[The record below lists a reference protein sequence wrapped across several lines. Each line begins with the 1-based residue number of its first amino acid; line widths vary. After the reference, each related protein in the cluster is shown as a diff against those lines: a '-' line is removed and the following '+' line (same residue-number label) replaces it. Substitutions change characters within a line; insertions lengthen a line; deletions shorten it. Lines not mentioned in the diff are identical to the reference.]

1 MTYESILD
9 FWKKQ
14 NIKNANEL
22 ASVLSSYS
30 VNFAYNSGKIENDEI
45 TYHDTH
51 EVFDKNGVTSYT
63 GSTKTLFEI
72 QNSKAAYERMLS
84 VFDDKLPVDED
95 FVKEIQM
102 ILTNGTYDERRYQI
116 GERPGEYKHHD
127 YVTGKNEVG
136 APVDDVQEEI
146 CELLDELTDVDVDDK
161 NVLVVAA
168 YFHAKFENIHPFSD
182 GNGRVGRLLMNYI
195 LLIHNHPPITI
206 HEEDRKDYYNA
217 LEKFD
222 EELKLNCLIDFLKS
236 QLVKTWEKQLNKSKP
251 TSLLSDFV
259 E

>member
-14 NIKNANEL
+14 NIKNSNEL

-45 TYHDTH
+45 TYHDTR
-51 EVFDKNGVTSYT
+51 EVFDKDGVTSYT

-72 QNSKAAYERMLS
+72 QNSKAAYERTLS
-84 VFDDKLPVDED
+84 AFDDKQIVDEE
-95 FVKEIQM
+95 FLKEIQM

-136 APVDDVQEEI
+136 ASVDDVQEEV
-146 CELLDELTDVDVDDK
+146 CELLDELTDIDDK
-161 NVLVVAA
+161 NALVAAA

-195 LLIHNHPPITI
+195 LLLHNHPPITI

-222 EELKLNCLIDFLKS
+222 EELELNSLVDFLKS
-236 QLVKTWEKQLNKSKP
+236 QLVKTWEKQLDKSKVG
-251 TSLLSDFV
+251 SLLADFI

>member
-45 TYHDTH
+45 TYHDTR

-84 VFDDKLPVDED
+84 AFDDKQIVDEE
-95 FVKEIQM
+95 FLKEIQM

-136 APVDDVQEEI
+136 ALVEDVQEEV
-146 CELLDELTDVDVDDK
+146 CELLDELTDIDDK
-161 NVLVVAA
+161 NVLVAAA

-222 EELKLNCLIDFLKS
+222 EELELNSLIDFLKL
-236 QLVKTWEKQLNKSKP
+236 QLVKTWEKQLDKSKAD
-251 TSLLSDFV
+251 SLLSDFI

>member
-45 TYHDTH
+45 TYDDTR
-51 EVFDKNGVTSYT
+51 EVFDKDGVTSYI

-72 QNSKAAYERMLS
+72 QNSKAAYERMLTA
-84 VFDDKLPVDED
+84 FDNEQTVNEEFL
-95 FVKEIQM
+95 KEIQE

-116 GERPGEYKHHD
+116 GERHGEYKHYD

-136 APVDDVQEEI
+136 ASVEDVQDKV
-146 CELLDELTDVDVDDK
+146 CELLDELTNIDDK
-161 NVLVVAA
+161 NALVAAA

-182 GNGRVGRLLMNYI
+182 GNGRVGRLMMNYI
-195 LLIHNHPPITI
+195 LLIHNHPPII
-206 HEEDRKDYYNA
+206 IYEEDRKDYYDA

-222 EELKLNCLIDFLKS
+222 EELDLNSLIDFLKL
-236 QLVKTWEKQLNKSKP
+236 QLVKTWEKQLDKSKVG
-251 TSLLSDFV
+251 SLLADFI

>member
-14 NIKNANEL
+14 NIKNANSL

-45 TYHDTH
+45 TYHDTR
-51 EVFDKNGVTSYT
+51 EVFDKDGVTSYT

-84 VFDDKLPVDED
+84 AFNDRQIVDEE
-95 FVKEIQM
+95 FLKEIQM

-136 APVDDVQEEI
+136 ASVEDVQEEV
-146 CELLDELTDVDVDDK
+146 CELLDELTDIDDK
-161 NVLVVAA
+161 NALVAAA

-206 HEEDRKDYYNA
+206 YEEDRKDYYDA

-222 EELKLNCLIDFLKS
+222 EKLELNRLIDFLKS
-236 QLVKTWEKQLNKSKP
+236 QLVKTWEKQLNKEKA
-251 TSLLSDFV
+251 TSSSLADFIN
-259 E
+259 

>member
-9 FWKKQ
+9 LWKKK
-14 NIKNANEL
+14 NIKSANEL

-30 VNFAYNSGKIENDEI
+30 VKFAYNSGKIENDEI
-45 TYHDTH
+45 TYHDTR
-51 EVFDKNGVTSYT
+51 EVFDKDGVTSYT

-84 VFDDKLPVDED
+84 AFDDKQIVNEEFL
-95 FVKEIQM
+95 KEIQM

-136 APVDDVQEEI
+136 ASVDDVQEEV
-146 CELLDELTDVDVDDK
+146 CELLDELKDIDDK
-161 NVLVVAA
+161 NALVAAA

-182 GNGRVGRLLMNYI
+182 GNGRMGRLLMNYI

-206 HEEDRKDYYNA
+206 YEEDRKDYCKA
-217 LEKFD
+217 LEKSD
-222 EELKLNCLIDFLKS
+222 EELELNSMIDFLKS
-236 QLVKTWEKQLNKSKP
+236 QLVKTWAEQLNKSKSNN
-251 TSLLSDFV
+251 TSLADFID
-259 E
+259 

>member
-45 TYHDTH
+45 TYHDTR
-51 EVFDKNGVTSYT
+51 EVFDKDGVTSYT

-84 VFDDKLPVDED
+84 AFDDKQIVDED
-95 FVKEIQM
+95 FLKEIQM

-136 APVDDVQEEI
+136 ASVEDVQEEVY
-146 CELLDELTDVDVDDK
+146 ELLDELTDIDDK
-161 NVLVVAA
+161 NALVAAA

-222 EELKLNCLIDFLKS
+222 EELELKSLIDFLKS
-236 QLVKTWEKQLNKSKP
+236 QLVKTWEKQLDKSKADS
-251 TSLLSDFV
+251 SLADFL

>member
-1 MTYESILD
+1 MTYESILE

-14 NIKNANEL
+14 NIKDANEL
-22 ASVLSSYS
+22 ASVLNSYS
-30 VNFAYNSGKIENDEI
+30 VNFAYNSGKIENEEI
-45 TYHDTH
+45 TYHDTR
-51 EVFDKNGVTSYT
+51 EVFDKNGVTAYT

-84 VFDDKLPVDED
+84 AFDDKQIVDEE
-95 FVKEIQM
+95 FLKEIQM

-136 APVDDVQEEI
+136 ASVDDVQDEV
-146 CELLDELTDVDVDDK
+146 CELLEELENIDDK
-161 NVLVVAA
+161 NALVAA
-168 YFHAKFENIHPFSD
+168 TYFHAKFENIHPFSD

-206 HEEDRKDYYNA
+206 YEEDRKDYYKA

-222 EELKLNCLIDFLKS
+222 EELELNSLIDFLKF
-236 QLVKTWEKQLNKSKP
+236 QLVKTWEKQLDKSKQK
-251 TSLLSDFV
+251 TSLTDFV

>member
-14 NIKNANEL
+14 NIKNANSL

-45 TYHDTH
+45 TYHDTR
-51 EVFDKNGVTSYT
+51 EVFDKDGVTSYT

-84 VFDDKLPVDED
+84 AFNDRQIVDEE
-95 FVKEIQM
+95 FLKEIQM

-136 APVDDVQEEI
+136 ASVDDVQEEF
-146 CELLDELTDVDVDDK
+146 CDLLDELTDIDDK
-161 NVLVVAA
+161 NALVAAA

-206 HEEDRKDYYNA
+206 YEEDRKDYYDA

-222 EELKLNCLIDFLKS
+222 EELELNRLIDFLKS
-236 QLVKTWEKQLNKSKP
+236 QLVKTWEKQLNKEKA
-251 TSLLSDFV
+251 TSSSLADFIN
-259 E
+259 

>member
-1 MTYESILD
+1 MTYESILE

-14 NIKNANEL
+14 NIKNADEL

-45 TYHDTH
+45 TYHDTR
-51 EVFDKNGVTSYT
+51 EVFDKDGVTSYI

-72 QNSKAAYERMLS
+72 QNSKAAYERMLTA
-84 VFDDKLPVDED
+84 FDTKQTIDEE
-95 FVKEIQM
+95 FLKEIQM
-102 ILTNGTYDERRYQI
+102 TLTNGTYDERRYQI

-136 APVDDVQEEI
+136 ASVDDVQEEV
-146 CELLDELTDVDVDDK
+146 CELLDELKDIDDK
-161 NVLVVAA
+161 NALVAAA

-206 HEEDRKDYYNA
+206 YEEDRKNYYNA

-222 EELKLNCLIDFLKS
+222 EELELNCLIDFLKS
-236 QLVKTWEKQLNKSKP
+236 QLVKTWVKQLNKSKQK
-251 TSLLSDFV
+251 SSLSDFTQ
-259 E
+259 

>member
-1 MTYESILD
+1 MTYEFILD

-30 VNFAYNSGKIENDEI
+30 INFSYNSGKIENDEI
-45 TYHDTH
+45 TYHDTR
-51 EVFDKNGVTSYT
+51 EVFDKDGVTSYT

-84 VFDDKLPVDED
+84 AFDDKQIVDEE
-95 FVKEIQM
+95 FLKEIQM

-136 APVDDVQEEI
+136 ASAEDVQDEV
-146 CELLDELTDVDVDDK
+146 CELLDELTDIDDK
-161 NVLVVAA
+161 NALVAAA

-182 GNGRVGRLLMNYI
+182 GNGRAGRLLMNYI

-206 HEEDRKDYYNA
+206 YEEDRKDYYNA

-222 EELKLNCLIDFLKS
+222 EELELNSLIDFLKS
-236 QLVKTWEKQLNKSKP
+236 QLVKTWEKQLDKSKVG
-251 TSLLSDFV
+251 SLLADFI

>member
-14 NIKNANEL
+14 NVKNANEL

-45 TYHDTH
+45 TYHDTR
-51 EVFDKNGVTSYT
+51 EVFDKDGVTSYT
-63 GSTKTLFEI
+63 GSTRTLFEI

-84 VFDDKLPVDED
+84 AFDDKKIVDEE
-95 FVKEIQM
+95 FLKEIQM

-116 GERPGEYKHHD
+116 GERSGEYKHHD

-136 APVDDVQEEI
+136 ASVDDVQEEV
-146 CELLDELTDVDVDDK
+146 CELLDELTDIDDK
-161 NVLVVAA
+161 NALVAAA

-206 HEEDRKDYYNA
+206 HEEDRKNYYKA

-222 EELKLNCLIDFLKS
+222 EELELNSLIDFLKL
-236 QLVKTWEKQLNKSKP
+236 QLVKTWEKQLDKSKAGS
-251 TSLLSDFV
+251 SLADFLG
-259 E
+259 

>member
-45 TYHDTH
+45 TYHDTR
-51 EVFDKNGVTSYT
+51 EVFDKDGVTSYT

-84 VFDDKLPVDED
+84 AFDYKQIVDED
-95 FVKEIQM
+95 FLKEIQM

-136 APVDDVQEEI
+136 ASVEDVQEEV
-146 CELLDELTDVDVDDK
+146 CELLDELKDIDNK
-161 NVLVVAA
+161 NALVAAA

-195 LLIHNHPPITI
+195 LLVHNHPPIII

-222 EELKLNCLIDFLKS
+222 EELELNSLIDFLKS
-236 QLVKTWEKQLNKSKP
+236 QLVKTWEKQLDKSKAGS
-251 TSLLSDFV
+251 SLADFLG
-259 E
+259 

>member
-45 TYHDTH
+45 TYHDTR
-51 EVFDKNGVTSYT
+51 EVFDKDGVTSYT

-72 QNSKAAYERMLS
+72 QNSKAAYERMLLA
-84 VFDDKLPVDED
+84 FDNKQIVDEE
-95 FVKEIQM
+95 FLKEIQM

-136 APVDDVQEEI
+136 ASVEDVQDEV
-146 CELLDELTDVDVDDK
+146 CELLDELTDIDDK
-161 NVLVVAA
+161 NALVAAA
-168 YFHAKFENIHPFSD
+168 YFHAKFVNIHPFSD

-206 HEEDRKDYYNA
+206 YEEDRKDYYDA

-222 EELKLNCLIDFLKS
+222 EELELNGLIDFLKL
-236 QLVKTWEKQLNKSKP
+236 QLIKTWKKQLNKEKS
-251 TSLLSDFV
+251 TSALLADFIN
-259 E
+259 

>member
-14 NIKNANEL
+14 NVKNANEL

-45 TYHDTH
+45 TYHDTR
-51 EVFDKNGVTSYT
+51 EVFDKDGVTSYT
-63 GSTKTLFEI
+63 GSTRTLFEI

-84 VFDDKLPVDED
+84 AFDDKKIVDEE
-95 FVKEIQM
+95 FLKEIQM

-116 GERPGEYKHHD
+116 GERSGEYKHHD

-136 APVDDVQEEI
+136 ASVDDVQEEV
-146 CELLDELTDVDVDDK
+146 CELLDELTDIDDK
-161 NVLVVAA
+161 NALVAAA

-206 HEEDRKDYYNA
+206 HEEDRKNYYKA

-222 EELKLNCLIDFLKS
+222 EELELNSLIDFLKL
-236 QLVKTWEKQLNKSKP
+236 QLVKTWEKQLNKSKAD
-251 TSLLSDFV
+251 SSFVDFI

>member
-45 TYHDTH
+45 TYHDTR
-51 EVFDKNGVTSYT
+51 EVFDKDGVTSYT

-84 VFDDKLPVDED
+84 AFDDKQIVDEE
-95 FVKEIQM
+95 FLQEIQM

-136 APVDDVQEEI
+136 ASVEDVQEEV
-146 CELLDELTDVDVDDK
+146 CELLDELTDIDDK
-161 NVLVVAA
+161 NALVAAA

-206 HEEDRKDYYNA
+206 HEEDRKNYYKA

-222 EELKLNCLIDFLKS
+222 EELELNSLIDFLKL
-236 QLVKTWEKQLNKSKP
+236 QLVKTWEKQLDKSKAGS
-251 TSLLSDFV
+251 SLADFLG
-259 E
+259 

>member
-9 FWKKQ
+9 LWKKQ
-14 NIKNANEL
+14 NIKNANSL

-45 TYHDTH
+45 TYHDTR
-51 EVFDKNGVTSYT
+51 EVFNKNGVTSYT

-72 QNSKAAYERMLS
+72 QNAKATYERMLS
-84 VFDDKLPVDED
+84 AFDDRQIIDEE
-95 FVKEIQM
+95 FLKEIQM

-116 GERPGEYKHHD
+116 GERLGEYKHHD

-136 APVDDVQEEI
+136 ASVDDVQEEV
-146 CELLDELTDVDVDDK
+146 CELLDELKDIDDK
-161 NVLVVAA
+161 NALVAAA

-206 HEEDRKDYYNA
+206 YEEDRKNYYNA

-222 EELKLNCLIDFLKS
+222 EELELNCLIDFLKS
-236 QLVKTWEKQLNKSKP
+236 QLVKTWVKQLNKSKQK
-251 TSLLSDFV
+251 SSLSDFTQ
-259 E
+259 

>member
-22 ASVLSSYS
+22 ASVLNSYS

-45 TYHDTH
+45 TYHDTR
-51 EVFDKNGVTSYT
+51 EVFDKDGVTSYT

-84 VFDDKLPVDED
+84 AFDDKQIVDEELL
-95 FVKEIQM
+95 KEIQM

-136 APVDDVQEEI
+136 ASVEDVHEEV
-146 CELLDELTDVDVDDK
+146 CELVDELTEIDDK
-161 NVLVVAA
+161 NALVAAA

-222 EELKLNCLIDFLKS
+222 EELELKSLIDFLKS
-236 QLVKTWEKQLNKSKP
+236 QLVKTWEKQLDKSKVGS
-251 TSLLSDFV
+251 SLADFV

>member
-14 NIKNANEL
+14 NVKNANKL

-45 TYHDTH
+45 TYHDTR
-51 EVFDKNGVTSYT
+51 EVFDKDGVTSYT

-84 VFDDKLPVDED
+84 AFDNKQIVDEE
-95 FVKEIQM
+95 FLKEIQM
-102 ILTNGTYDERRYQI
+102 ILTNGTYDERRYQL

-136 APVDDVQEEI
+136 ASVEDVQEEV
-146 CELLDELTDVDVDDK
+146 CELLDELTDINDK
-161 NVLVVAA
+161 NALVAAA

-206 HEEDRKDYYNA
+206 YEEDRKDYYNA

-222 EELKLNCLIDFLKS
+222 EEIELNSLIDFLKS
-236 QLVKTWEKQLNKSKP
+236 QLVKTWKKQLNKSKADS
-251 TSLLSDFV
+251 SLADFI

>member
-45 TYHDTH
+45 TYHDTR
-51 EVFDKNGVTSYT
+51 EVFDKDGVTSYT

-84 VFDDKLPVDED
+84 AFDDKQIVDEE
-95 FVKEIQM
+95 FLKEIQM

-136 APVDDVQEEI
+136 ASVEDVQDEV
-146 CELLDELTDVDVDDK
+146 CELLDELKDIDNK
-161 NVLVVAA
+161 NALVAAA

-206 HEEDRKDYYNA
+206 YEEDRKDYYNA

-222 EELKLNCLIDFLKS
+222 EELELNSLIDFLKS
-236 QLVKTWEKQLNKSKP
+236 QLVKTWEKQLNKEKS
-251 TSLLSDFV
+251 TCSSLADFIN
-259 E
+259 

>member
-1 MTYESILD
+1 MIYESILD

-45 TYHDTH
+45 TYHDTR

-84 VFDDKLPVDED
+84 AFDDKQIVEEEFL
-95 FVKEIQM
+95 KEIQM
-102 ILTNGTYDERRYQI
+102 ILTNGAYDERRYQI

-136 APVDDVQEEI
+136 ASVEDVQEEV
-146 CELLDELTDVDVDDK
+146 CELLDELTDIDDK
-161 NVLVVAA
+161 NALVAAA

-182 GNGRVGRLLMNYI
+182 GNGRVGRLLMNYV

-206 HEEDRKDYYNA
+206 HEEDRKDYYKA

-222 EELKLNCLIDFLKS
+222 EELELNSLIDFLKL
-236 QLVKTWEKQLNKSKP
+236 QLVKTWEKQLDKEKSINS
-251 TSLLSDFV
+251 SLADFIN
-259 E
+259 

>member
-45 TYHDTH
+45 TYHDTR

-84 VFDDKLPVDED
+84 AFDNKQIVDEE
-95 FVKEIQM
+95 FLKEIQM

-146 CELLDELTDVDVDDK
+146 CELLDELTDVDDK

-222 EELKLNCLIDFLKS
+222 EELKLNYLIDFLKS

>member
-9 FWKKQ
+9 LWKKQ
-14 NIKNANEL
+14 NIKNANSL

-45 TYHDTH
+45 TYHDTR
-51 EVFDKNGVTSYT
+51 EVFDKDGVTSYT

-72 QNSKAAYERMLS
+72 QNSKAAYERMLTA
-84 VFDDKLPVDED
+84 FEDKRIVDET
-95 FVKEIQM
+95 FLKEIQM

-136 APVDDVQEEI
+136 ASVDDVQEEV
-146 CELLDELTDVDVDDK
+146 CELLDELKDIDDK
-161 NVLVVAA
+161 NALVAAA

-206 HEEDRKDYYNA
+206 YEEDRKNYYNA

-222 EELKLNCLIDFLKS
+222 EELELNCLIDFLKS
-236 QLVKTWEKQLNKSKP
+236 QLVKTWVKQLNKSKQK
-251 TSLLSDFV
+251 SSLSDFTQ
-259 E
+259 

>member
-1 MTYESILD
+1 MTYEFILD

-45 TYHDTH
+45 TYHDTR
-51 EVFDKNGVTSYT
+51 EVFDKDGVTSYT

-84 VFDDKLPVDED
+84 AFDDKKIVDET
-95 FVKEIQM
+95 FLKEIQM
-102 ILTNGTYDERRYQI
+102 ILTNGTYDERRYKI

-136 APVDDVQEEI
+136 ASVEDVQEEI
-146 CELLDELTDVDVDDK
+146 CELLDELEDVDDK
-161 NVLVVAA
+161 NALVAAA

-206 HEEDRKDYYNA
+206 HEEDRKEYYNA

-222 EELKLNCLIDFLKS
+222 EQLELNGLIDFLKS
-236 QLVKTWEKQLNKSKP
+236 QLVKTWEKQLNRSHNKS
-251 TSLLSDFV
+251 SLNDFV

>member
-1 MTYESILD
+1 MTYEAILD

-14 NIKNANEL
+14 NIKNADEL

-45 TYHDTH
+45 TYHDTR

-72 QNSKAAYERMLS
+72 QNSKAAYERMLTA
-84 VFDDKLPVDED
+84 FDTKQTIDEE
-95 FVKEIQM
+95 FLKEIQM
-102 ILTNGTYDERRYQI
+102 TLTNGTYDERRYQI

-136 APVDDVQEEI
+136 ASVDDVQEEV
-146 CELLDELTDVDVDDK
+146 CELLDELKDIDDK
-161 NVLVVAA
+161 NALVAAA

-206 HEEDRKDYYNA
+206 YEEDRKNYYNA

-222 EELKLNCLIDFLKS
+222 EELELNCLIDFLKS
-236 QLVKTWEKQLNKSKP
+236 QLVKTWAKQLNKSKQK
-251 TSLLSDFV
+251 SSLSDFTQ
-259 E
+259 

>member
-14 NIKNANEL
+14 SINNANEL
-22 ASVLSSYS
+22 ASILNSYS

-45 TYHDTH
+45 TYHDTR

-84 VFDDKLPVDED
+84 AFDDRQIIDEA
-95 FVKEIQM
+95 FLKEIQM

-116 GERPGEYKHHD
+116 GERPGEYKHHG

-136 APVDDVQEEI
+136 ASVEDVRDEI
-146 CELLDELTDVDVDDK
+146 CELLDELTDIDDK
-161 NVLVVAA
+161 NALVAAA

-206 HEEDRKDYYNA
+206 HEEDRKDYYKA

-222 EELKLNCLIDFLKS
+222 EELELNCLIDFLKS
-236 QLVKTWEKQLNKSKP
+236 QLVKTWEKQLDKSKVEP
-251 TSLLSDFV
+251 LLVDFI

>member
-45 TYHDTH
+45 TYHDTR
-51 EVFDKNGVTSYT
+51 EVFDKDGVTSYT

-72 QNSKAAYERMLS
+72 QNSKAAYERML
-84 VFDDKLPVDED
+84 VAFDNEQIVDEE
-95 FVKEIQM
+95 FLKEIQM

-136 APVDDVQEEI
+136 ASVEDVQEEV
-146 CELLDELTDVDVDDK
+146 CELLDELTDIDDK
-161 NVLVVAA
+161 NALVAAA

-206 HEEDRKDYYNA
+206 HEEDRKNYYKA

-222 EELKLNCLIDFLKS
+222 EELELNSLIDFLKL
-236 QLVKTWEKQLNKSKP
+236 QLVKTWEKQLDKSKRG
-251 TSLLSDFV
+251 SLLSDFI

>member
-14 NIKNANEL
+14 NIKNSNEL

-45 TYHDTH
+45 TYHDTR
-51 EVFDKNGVTSYT
+51 EVFDKDGVTSYT

-72 QNSKAAYERMLS
+72 QNSKVAYERMLS
-84 VFDDKLPVDED
+84 AFDDKQIVDED
-95 FVKEIQM
+95 FLKEIQM

-136 APVDDVQEEI
+136 ASVEDVQEEVY
-146 CELLDELTDVDVDDK
+146 ELLDELTDIDDK
-161 NVLVVAA
+161 NALVAAA

-222 EELKLNCLIDFLKS
+222 EELELKSLIDFLKS
-236 QLVKTWEKQLNKSKP
+236 QLVKTWEKQLDKSKADS
-251 TSLLSDFV
+251 SLADFL

>member
-30 VNFAYNSGKIENDEI
+30 INFAYNSGKIENDEI

-51 EVFDKNGVTSYT
+51 EVFDKDGVTSYT

-84 VFDDKLPVDED
+84 AFDDKQIVDEE
-95 FVKEIQM
+95 FLKEIQM
-102 ILTNGTYDERRYQI
+102 ILTNGIYDERRYQI

-136 APVDDVQEEI
+136 ASVEDVQEEV
-146 CELLDELTDVDVDDK
+146 CELLDELIDIDDK
-161 NVLVVAA
+161 NALVAAA

-206 HEEDRKDYYNA
+206 HEEDRKNYYKA

-222 EELKLNCLIDFLKS
+222 EELELNSLIDFLKL
-236 QLVKTWEKQLNKSKP
+236 QLVKTWEKQLNKEKSINS
-251 TSLLSDFV
+251 SLTDFIN
-259 E
+259 

>member
-1 MTYESILD
+1 MTYEFILD

-45 TYHDTH
+45 TYHDTR
-51 EVFDKNGVTSYT
+51 EVFDKDGVTSYT

-84 VFDDKLPVDED
+84 AFDDKQIVDEE
-95 FVKEIQM
+95 FLKEIQM

-136 APVDDVQEEI
+136 ASVEDVQEEV
-146 CELLDELTDVDVDDK
+146 CELLDELTDIDDK
-161 NVLVVAA
+161 NALVAAA

-206 HEEDRKDYYNA
+206 HEEDRKNYYNA

-222 EELKLNCLIDFLKS
+222 EELELNSLINFLKS
-236 QLVKTWEKQLNKSKP
+236 QLVKTWEKQLDKSKVGS
-251 TSLLSDFV
+251 SLADFV

>member
-1 MTYESILD
+1 MGY
-9 FWKKQ
+9 
-14 NIKNANEL
+14 
-22 ASVLSSYS
+22 YS
-30 VNFAYNSGKIENDEI
+30 QSDKNSGKIENDEI
-45 TYHDTH
+45 TYHDTR
-51 EVFDKNGVTSYT
+51 EVFDKDGVTSYT

-72 QNSKAAYERMLS
+72 QNSKAAYERMLTA
-84 VFDDKLPVDED
+84 FEDKRIVDET
-95 FVKEIQM
+95 FLKEIQM

-136 APVDDVQEEI
+136 ASVDDVQEEV
-146 CELLDELTDVDVDDK
+146 CELLDELKDIDDK
-161 NVLVVAA
+161 NALVAAA

-206 HEEDRKDYYNA
+206 YEEDRKNYYNA

-222 EELKLNCLIDFLKS
+222 EELELNCLIDFLKS
-236 QLVKTWEKQLNKSKP
+236 QLVKTWVKQLNKSKQK
-251 TSLLSDFV
+251 SSLSDFTQ
-259 E
+259 